1 MKWSKIDFCI
11 SVDSKD
17 VSLGVILEISYAS
30 SSTTEMFTLPTQKF
44 NIGNVQLA
52 PNTPWLVLE
61 NKLQFVLTSFLS
73 QLDVGLKTKRTSRLD
88 PEVGG
93 DSMQY
98 SLGIKFDV
106 LSKFVLGMLV
116 LCYK

>member
-1 MKWSKIDFCI
+1 MIIKLI
-11 SVDSKD
+11 STVDTKD
-17 VSLGVILEISYAS
+17 VSLAVILEISYVS
-30 SSTTEMFTLPTQKF
+30 PSTTDMFTLPTQKF
-44 NIGNVQLA
+44 NIGCVQIA
-52 PNTPWLVLE
+52 PNTPWIVLE

-106 LSKFVLGMLV
+106 LSRFSLGNNLN
-116 LCYK
+116 

>member
-1 MKWSKIDFCI
+1 MTEMIYNVILKKEIEIGIVVVEI
-11 SVDSKD
+11 SVVTNLKKN
-17 VSLGVILEISYAS
+17 LEDNS
-30 SSTTEMFTLPTQKF
+30 
-44 NIGNVQLA
+44 
-52 PNTPWLVLE
+52 NTPWLVLE

-106 LSKFVLGMLV
+106 LNKFVLGMLV